1 MHLLISNL
9 LAHGYCVKSEA
20 ELSFS
25 PGLVKTLIHGSVR
38 ALLFGFSAFAVGT
51 IRCDGRLLCCRIC
64 DCILDKLWIAGLCKI
79 GECEGLI
86 AHGWDLYLFLRLA
99 PREMELKN
107 ACCQAVLGFKAFI
120 KLFKYCFV
128 IQFVIF
134 LWLVRIFL
142 LKLQVLV

>member
-1 MHLLISNL
+1 M
-9 LAHGYCVKSEA
+9 
-20 ELSFS
+20 
-25 PGLVKTLIHGSVR
+25 
-38 ALLFGFSAFAVGT
+38 
-51 IRCDGRLLCCRIC
+51 
-64 DCILDKLWIAGLCKI
+64 
-79 GECEGLI
+79 ECEGLI

-107 ACCQAVLGFKAFI
+107 ACCQAVLGFKAFT

>member
-1 MHLLISNL
+1 M
-9 LAHGYCVKSEA
+9 
-20 ELSFS
+20 
-25 PGLVKTLIHGSVR
+25 
-38 ALLFGFSAFAVGT
+38 
-51 IRCDGRLLCCRIC
+51 
-64 DCILDKLWIAGLCKI
+64 
-79 GECEGLI
+79 ECEGLI

-99 PREMELKN
+99 PRGKEN
-107 ACCQAVLGFKAFI
+107 ACCQAVFGFKAFT